1 MVCMTDETGSTTP
14 RLFARHPATNDRDL
28 IQRWGQRDD
37 YRLGEEYAN
46 SAKRLAE
53 SHKGEPED
61 DVVLLPMLLLY
72 RHAIEL
78 TLKAAIRYACSLR
91 RNNGEELDTLQPKA
105 IAWRLQHTHRHNL
118 IALVDE
124 LDEHLRALEL
134 ERMPDDARETIAL
147 LDEIDSSG
155 ESFRYTGKL
164 AESQEYIDLRTLSA
178 ELQRAYDLAS
188 VSLDVLMAY
197 GDSQAEYGEIQAQLQ
212 GEIDEY
218 YSDSGW
224 Y

>member
-1 MVCMTDETGSTTP
+1 MTDEPGPTTP
-14 RLFARHPATNDRDL
+14 RLFARHPATTDRDL
-28 IQRWGQRDD
+28 IPRWGQRND

-91 RNNGEELDTLQPKA
+91 RNNGEEIEAIQPKA
-105 IAWRLQHTHRHNL
+105 IAKRLQYKHRHDL
-118 IALVDE
+118 VALVYE
-124 LDEHLRALEL
+124 LDEHLGVLEL
-134 ERMPDDARETIAL
+134 DQMPDDARDTITL
-147 LDEIDSSG
+147 LDEMDSSG
-155 ESFRYTGKL
+155 EAFRYTGKL
-164 AESQEYIDLRTLSA
+164 AETEEYIDMRTLSA
-178 ELQRAYDLAS
+178 ELQHAYQIAS

-197 GDSQAEYGEIQAQLQ
+197 GDSQAEYQEIQAQLQ
-212 GEIDEY
+212 AEMDYY

-224 Y
+224 